1 MLTMFIVSGLGLS
14 NVLVAQ
20 DIKSVEFQSKIE
32 KMAEAMNKF
41 RKGPASDYTI
51 NAINN
56 GALSETKVWNYT
68 TLGFGLY
75 SCCEIT
81 VNQNSMDR
89 LNISD
94 DGLAWII
101 GHELG
106 HCELGHG
113 RTIPV
118 LTIPADSWKDEYDA
132 DLVGKRLM
140 LAAGY
145 NFKMALAEITLMLG
159 NKKSNTHPDAKNRVA
174 NMTTPNIT
182 RYYPSLVDLASTAS
196 GPMY

>member
-14 NVLVAQ
+14 NVLVAK

-32 KMAEAMNKF
+32 RMAEAMNKF
-41 RKGPASDYTI
+41 RKGPASNYTI

-68 TLGFGLY
+68 ASGYGL
-75 SCCEIT
+75 SARCEIT

-94 DGLAWII
+94 DALAWVI

-118 LTIPADSWKDEYDA
+118 LNIPADSWKDEYDA

-140 LAAGY
+140 QAAGY
-145 NFKMALAEITLMLG
+145 NFDIARAEIVLILG
-159 NKKSNTHPDAKNRVA
+159 EVASTTHPDARNRMA
-174 NMTTPNIT
+174 NIT
-182 RYYPSLVDLASTAS
+182 APNSTRFYPSLIKVSKN
-196 GPMY
+196 